1 MEPPI
6 HYQKLPVWVPFPWW
20 VTGLQP
26 MDMEGLPVSEDKE
39 LRGISGFEEKQGLA
53 AVRED

>member
-39 LRGISGFEEKQGLA
+39 LREEFLVLK
-53 AVRED
+53 RNRD